1 MVGFKALTMLGKEI
15 NGYRISLKL
24 LGLMGHEQ
32 GFKPPYKRNKIQ
44 INEPNRS
51 TKNQGE
57 IYKIET
63 QAFPLCHHFA
73 KFQPGQKYRH

>member
-1 MVGFKALTMLGKEI
+1 MMGFKALTMLGKEI
-15 NGYRISLKL
+15 KGYRISLKI
-24 LGLMGHEQ
+24 LGLMGHER
-32 GFKPPYKRNKIQ
+32 GFKPPYMPNKIQ

-51 TKNQGE
+51 TKNQEE

-73 KFQPGQKYRH
+73 KFQPGKKYHH